1 MRRFLIMSNTGMY
14 KNWSTPVQSLLVSGA
29 AAEES
34 DHLGLIPGAP
44 EYISLIPSQFFKPNL
59 PWGARLPPPT
69 ES

>member
-1 MRRFLIMSNTGMY
+1 MSNTGMY
-14 KNWSTPVQSLLVSGA
+14 KEGSTLVQSLPVSGA

-44 EYISLIPSQFFKPNL
+44 EYIGLMPPQFFMPNL